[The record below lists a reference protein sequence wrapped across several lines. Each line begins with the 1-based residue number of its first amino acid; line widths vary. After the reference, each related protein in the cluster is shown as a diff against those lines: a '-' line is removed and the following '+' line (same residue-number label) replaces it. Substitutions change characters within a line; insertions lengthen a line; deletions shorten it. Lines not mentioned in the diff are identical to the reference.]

1 MMNKWD
7 LDNLEFLLTLDTQE
21 FDEWMEQ
28 ADSDDIEYAL
38 QLIRNRRTEIAVEEM
53 DLCEV
58 QEFYEKKSDFSEA
71 LEVINRIKNVGK
83 I

>member
-1 MMNKWD
+1 MNGWD
-7 LDNLEFLLTLDTQE
+7 SDNLQFLLTLGTQE

-28 ADSDDIEYAL
+28 ADSDDIDYAL
-38 QLIRNRRTEIAVEEM
+38 QLIRQRRTEIAVEEM
-53 DLCEV
+53 DLIDAE
-58 QEFYEKKSDFSEA
+58 EFYEKKSDFPDA